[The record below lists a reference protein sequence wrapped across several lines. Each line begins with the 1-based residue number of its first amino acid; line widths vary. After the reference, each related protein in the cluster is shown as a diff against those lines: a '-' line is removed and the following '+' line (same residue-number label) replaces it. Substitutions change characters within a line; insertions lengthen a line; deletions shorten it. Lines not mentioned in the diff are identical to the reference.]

1 MGKNHQQVRF
11 EVLHSAGLDL
21 CLLLFKM
28 SSDKAR
34 KQIPVCNYSKLHFWA
49 GEIVQ

>member
-11 EVLHSAGLDL
+11 GVSHNAGLDL

-34 KQIPVCNYSKLHFWA
+34 KQIPVAIQNFIL
-49 GEIVQ
+49 GLER